1 MRLWRKF
8 SVYQSMLTKHC
19 PICFDA
25 LSDKTR
31 VKVLETVR
39 NGKEPTVGQ
48 IVKKF
53 SLRQPTISYHLDVLK
68 KAGLVSSKKE
78 SQKVRYSLKNNPA
91 DSSSCLSC
99 PIVKQLC

>member
-1 MRLWRKF
+1 MQDKRF
-8 SVYQSMLTKHC
+8 MLTKHC

-25 LSDKTR
+25 LADKTR
-31 VKVLETVR
+31 VKVLETMR

-91 DSSSCLSC
+91 DSNSCLSC
-99 PIVKQLC
+99 PITK